1 MYIRKPLV
9 NPVFICTLVFQVTTI
24 DNLDLYGIDLT
35 EFASAV
41 QKGVACSATIEKINK
56 DDKRVTVQ
64 GNQIK
69 FIGQLLKGK
78 LTCCLAVFT
87 N

>member
-1 MYIRKPLV
+1 MEPI
-9 NPVFICTLVFQVTTI
+9 FIWPFIFQVTTI

-41 QKGVACSATIEKINK
+41 QKGVACSATIDKINK

-78 LTCCLAVFT
+78 STHCLGVT